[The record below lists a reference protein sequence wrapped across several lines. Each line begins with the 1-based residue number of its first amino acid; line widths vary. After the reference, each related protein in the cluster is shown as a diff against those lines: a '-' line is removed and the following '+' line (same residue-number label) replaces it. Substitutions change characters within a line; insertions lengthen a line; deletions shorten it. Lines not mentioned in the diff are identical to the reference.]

1 MTSQTTN
8 PNSSEYSPEQRQ
20 ARAELTDDQLAAQDE
35 LHDAWND
42 TLYGGIGTAKLG
54 NDDTIAIEDLGQR
67 VEQQQVSYGIDGDR
81 YLSEPEKQLE
91 IDEAGLEIDT
101 RIVQQGAIAELAALG
116 MDGAEYTVTHRDAM
130 NETVA
135 EVVAEGQGEDF
146 GRLSNEDL
154 RDARNVT
161 VATKFDKALRQG
173 DAEAIERLPVSVAVR
188 VKAWLG
194 DIGQRYGGAE
204 FAPND
209 QLTQIGEYITFAEKV
224 ADGSNKETVAHV
236 DAGGEVIVESID
248 DIVMRVLEGDP
259 EAIALLES
267 DTYESIKDQY
277 ADFMAQYGNMFA
289 MKLEPED
296 QDLLIKRIKRSL
308 LSANAER
315 FASAT

>member
-1 MTSQTTN
+1 MASQTTN

-20 ARAELTDDQLAAQDE
+20 ARTELTPEQLAAQGE

-42 TLYGGIGTAKLG
+42 TLYGGIGTAES
-54 NDDTIAIEDLGQR
+54 DDTTIAIEELGQR
-67 VEQQQVSYGIDGDR
+67 VEQQQVSYGIDGAK
-81 YLSEPEKQLE
+81 YLSEPEKQFE
-91 IDEAGLEIDT
+91 INEAGLEMDT
-101 RIVQQGAIAELAALG
+101 RTVQQGASAELAALG
-116 MDGAEYTVTHRDAM
+116 MDGAEYMVTHRDAM

-135 EVVAEGQGEDF
+135 EVVAEGQGEDS

-173 DAEAIERLPVSVAVR
+173 DTEAIERLPVSVAVR

-224 ADGSNKETVAHV
+224 AEESNKETVAHV
-236 DAGGEVIVESID
+236 DAGGEVVVESID

-259 EAIALLES
+259 EAIALLEP

-308 LSANAER
+308 LSSNAER
-315 FASAT
+315 FASAA

>member
-1 MTSQTTN
+1 MASQTTN

-20 ARAELTDDQLAAQDE
+20 AKAELTDEQLADQKE
-35 LHDAWND
+35 LHGAWNE
-42 TLYGGIGTAKLG
+42 TLYGGIGTAEA
-54 NDDTIAIEDLGQR
+54 DDNTIAIEDLGQR

-101 RIVQQGAIAELAALG
+101 RIVQQGASAELAALG
-116 MDGAEYTVTHRDAM
+116 MDGAEYAVTHRDAM

-135 EVVAEGQGEDF
+135 EAVADGQGEDS

-161 VATKFDKALRQG
+161 IATKFDKALRQG
-173 DAEAIERLPVSVAVR
+173 DTEAIERLPVSVAVR
-188 VKAWLG
+188 VSERLG

-209 QLTQIGEYITFAEKV
+209 QLRMIGEYIAFAEKV
-224 ADGSNKETVAHV
+224 AEESNKETVAHV
-236 DAGGEVIVESID
+236 DASGEVIVESID

-259 EAIALLES
+259 EAIALLEP

-277 ADFMAQYGNMFA
+277 ADIMAQYGNMFA

-296 QDLLIKRIKRSL
+296 QELLIRRIKRSL